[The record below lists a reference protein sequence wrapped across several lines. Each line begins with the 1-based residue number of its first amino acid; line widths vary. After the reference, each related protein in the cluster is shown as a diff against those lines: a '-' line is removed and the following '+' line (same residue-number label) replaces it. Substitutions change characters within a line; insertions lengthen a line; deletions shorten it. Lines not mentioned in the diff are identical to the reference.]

1 MTQNYFAKCPHYRR
15 PNSFF
20 KFRMTQFD
28 NFLRSISYESCAIL
42 EKATKNKYI
51 IQRKLEIALLY

>member
-1 MTQNYFAKCPHYRR
+1 MTQNHFAKCSHYRR

-20 KFRMTQFD
+20 QFRITQFN
-28 NFLRSISYESCAIL
+28 NFSKSISYESFAIL

-51 IQRKLEIALLY
+51 IQRKLKIALLY